1 MKQNDNVIQ
10 FPKEQAL
17 RVRLRERGNQ
27 QKAVLALSILSVLML
42 SVLSNQWV
50 TRAERSVGG
59 GRSIASIGAPAGSQ
73 VSDIKWEHELASQ
86 LSKSKDLHAHF
97 AVKPSLRDE
106 LVFGA
111 LEGRYGV
118 QLAQGHVASIQFVD
132 EQNGQEPLLV
142 KDRADFLNRYRSVFA
157 LEFSQAGFVSAS
169 NGVETWNLVAG
180 DKTIVGQAKFTLD
193 NQGRMTAFSITR

>member
-1 MKQNDNVIQ
+1 MKTNNVIQ
-10 FPKEQAL
+10 FPKDQAV
-17 RVRLRERGNQ
+17 RVRLRERGSQ

-50 TRAERSVGG
+50 TRAETPVSG
-59 GRSIASIGAPAGSQ
+59 GRTIASIGSPGGSQ
-73 VSDIKWEHELASQ
+73 ASDIKWEHELASQ
-86 LSKSKDLHAHF
+86 LSKSKDLQAHL

-118 QLAQGHVASIQFVD
+118 HLQQGRVEALQFVN
-132 EQNGQEPLLV
+132 EQNGQQPLLV
-142 KDRADFLNRYRSVFA
+142 KDRAEFLSKYRPVFA
-157 LEFSQAGFVSAS
+157 LEFSQAGFVSSA
-169 NGVETWNLVAG
+169 NGEEVWNLVAG

-193 NQGRMTAFSITR
+193 ADGRMTALTIAR